1 MDPGV
6 RWLRSYQPSWLRGDA
21 VAGLTAAAVVV
32 PQAMAYAAIAG
43 LPLVV
48 GLYTALV
55 PLVVYAV
62 MGSSRPLSV
71 TTTSTIAIL
80 TASAL
85 HQVAP
90 NGSNEALIAATGTLA
105 CLVGAMLLVASVLR
119 MGVVASFISEPV
131 LIGFKAG
138 VGLTIVVDQIP
149 KLLGVS
155 FLKGHFFH
163 NLVSIVESSAAGVRA
178 DDPARAGHAGAATRL
193 AAIPA
198 PRAGVPRH
206 RGHGHR
212 RLVARR
218 TEPLR
223 HRIGWGRQG
232 RPAFVRAAGR
242 VALRADVAGGHR
254 HCPDEFCRD
263 HCRRSGVP
271 GAG

>member
-1 MDPGV
+1 
-6 RWLRSYQPSWLRGDA
+6 
-21 VAGLTAAAVVV
+21 
-32 PQAMAYAAIAG
+32 MAYAAIAG

-62 MGSSRPLSV
+62 MGTSRPLSV

-90 NGSNEALIAATGTLA
+90 NGSNEALITATGTLA

-163 NLVSIVESSAAGVRA
+163 NLVSIVNHLPQASVPTILLALAMLALQLGLQRFLPRVPASLVTVATGIAVSWLAGLNRFGIA
-178 DDPARAGHAGAATRL
+178 
-193 AAIPA
+193 
-198 PRAGVPRH
+198 
-206 RGHGHR
+206 
-212 RLVARR
+212 LVGDVKGGL
-218 TEPLR
+218 PS
-223 HRIGWGRQG
+223 
-232 RPAFVRAAGR
+232 F
-242 VALRADVAGGHR
+242 ALPDVSLFEQHVAGGHR

-263 HCRRSGVP
+263 HCRRAGVP